1 MADKDFT
8 KRLQLVEERLDKLRT
23 EQQEFFAEVSRM
35 VMDLAGKQ
43 NLLVTRLEE
52 SGWLKKKSKIITTV
66 N

>member
-43 NLLVTRLEE
+43 NLLVSRLEE
-52 SGWLKKKSKIITTV
+52 SGWLTKKSKIIRTV